1 MAVTKLQPVISIII
15 PVYKVE
21 RFLERCLDSILAQT
35 YNDFEIICINDGS
48 PDNCDMILS
57 EYEKNDNRIKV
68 INQINQGPSVARN
81 TGLRLARGDYVYFI
95 DPDDA
100 IQPQTLEIAH
110 FLAKKN
116 QADLVVWQRVY
127 SNGLGKPDRV
137 YNVEKIDAMIID
149 DPFYHKNKRHKKIG
163 SVVWNKL
170 YTKELLKDIF
180 FIPGIHYEDIPFSFA
195 VIAKRPKTV
204 IIPIPLY
211 LYTKFEESITQQKP
225 TVRIINDYHVVI
237 NAIYETYKK
246 NLGIKELKHIKN
258 NLMRS
263 LLSYQFKKCKQA
275 DQDQRVVML
284 QAFAEELR
292 DLDAKGLL
300 TWRGH
305 RIYLYIAYKKL
316 MKTAWL
322 Q

>member
-1 MAVTKLQPVISIII
+1 MTKMQPIISIII
-15 PVYKVE
+15 PIYKVE
-21 RFLERCLDSILAQT
+21 RFLERCLNSVLAQT
-35 YNDFEIICINDGS
+35 YNDFEVICINDGS
-48 PDNCDMILS
+48 PDNCDLILA

-68 INQINQGPSVARN
+68 INQVNQGPSVARN
-81 TGLRLARGDYVYFI
+81 AGLSSARGDYVYFI

-100 IQPQTLEIAH
+100 IQPQTLEIA
-110 FLAKKN
+110 FLLAKKH

-127 SNGLGKPDRV
+127 SNGLGKPDKIFDLK
-137 YNVEKIDAMIID
+137 KIDAVIIT
-149 DPFYHKNKRHKKIG
+149 DPLYHKSKRHNKIG

-170 YTKELLKDIF
+170 YKRELLKDIF
-180 FIPGIHYEDIPFSFA
+180 FIPGIHYEDISFSFS

-204 IIPIPLY
+204 IIPTPLY

-225 TVRIINDYHVVI
+225 TLKIINDYHI
-237 NAIYETYKK
+237 AIDSIYETYKK
-246 NLGIKELKHIKN
+246 SMGSKELKHIKN
-258 NLMRS
+258 NLMRP

-275 DQDQRVVML
+275 DQEQRAAML

-316 MKTAWL
+316 MRTARL
-322 Q
+322 